1 MIAFSP
7 SITAT
12 NQDKNSLQ
20 QVWHTINEDSC
31 PLSYNFHM
39 HTVCSDGKLTPLALI
54 QQAIHIGLKG
64 LAITDHHSVEGY
76 YIAQKWLKQ
85 INHSTPRVD
94 MLSPK
99 LSEIKKPYAK
109 PYSLGQHPSPSKNY
123 AFLPHLWTG
132 VEITS
137 SLQGV
142 EVHILGF
149 AFDPNHLAINP
160 YLQGTKILGKDAEAE
175 KVIDSIHQAG
185 GLAVLAHPARYR
197 RPASELIPLAA
208 YLGIDGVEAYYAY
221 GNTQPWKPSKVQT
234 QQVKQLA
241 MQYNLYT
248 TCGTD
253 SHGLSLCQRI

>member
-7 SITAT
+7 SITPT
-12 NQDKNSLQ
+12 NQDKNILR

-31 PLSYNFHM
+31 PLLYNFHM
-39 HTVCSDGKLTPLALI
+39 HTICSDGKLTPLALI
-54 QQAIHIGLKG
+54 QQAIQIGLKG

-85 INHSTPRVD
+85 LNHSQNSSV
-94 MLSPK
+94 
-99 LSEIKKPYAK
+99 
-109 PYSLGQHPSPSKNY
+109 
-123 AFLPHLWTG
+123 LPHLWTG

-137 SLQGV
+137 NLQGV

-149 AFDPNHLAINP
+149 AFEPNHSAIKP
-160 YLQGTKILGKDAEAE
+160 YLQGMKILGRDAEAE

-234 QQVKQLA
+234 EQVKQLA
-241 MQYNLYT
+241 MQYNLDT

-253 SHGLSLCQRI
+253 SHGLNLCQRI